1 MMRQLRET
9 IPRLSFGPYNSAVLK
24 TLICF
29 GLLLREDIVA
39 NVKVFKQL
47 KRKSFL
53 SNDT

>member
-29 GLLLREDIVA
+29 GLRLREDIIA

-47 KRKSFL
+47 KKKVVPF
-53 SNDT
+53 